1 MKKILIITSVIL
13 ILIVAMLAS
22 YSQWNAASP
31 SKTCAS
37 CHEISHSV
45 DIWTASTHRNIACK
59 ECHGT
64 ALSEGIHSLKEKGAM
79 LFHHNNKIRTE
90 DVKISEIQRLQV
102 MQRCKGCHQTEYA
115 KWNSGGHAMNY
126 SEVFLNT
133 AHNKTETIYEDCLRC
148 HGMFFDKGTVHDI
161 VEPLDTAGPW
171 KLKDTGLTDRPAI
184 PCFSCHQVH
193 QQGNPAVRQN
203 LEIPGALHYARK
215 TETLTSFYY
224 RRDSMYFP
232 VSLLK
237 PQGINFHGAE
247 LKISTDPNQSLCL
260 QCHSPNAFNMD
271 DTGDDRTPRGV
282 HEGISCLACHD
293 SHSNSATASCKTC
306 HPAISNCKLDV
317 EKMNTTYSDK
327 SSKNNI
333 HFVSCTDCHIK
344 GRPEGGPSAAV
355 RLVPF

>member
-1 MKKILIITSVIL
+1 MKKILIFTSVSL
-13 ILIVAMLAS
+13 LLVAALLAS

-31 SKTCAS
+31 TKTCAS

-64 ALSEGIHSLKEKGAM
+64 ALSEGMHSLKEKGAM
-79 LFHHNNKIRTE
+79 LFHHNSKIKTE
-90 DVKISEIQRLQV
+90 DVKISEVQRLKV
-102 MQRCKGCHQTEYA
+102 MERCVSCHQTEYA
-115 KWNSGGHAMNY
+115 KWNSGGHVMNY

-133 AHNKTETIYEDCLRC
+133 AHNKAETIYEDCLRC

-171 KLKDTGLTDRPAI
+171 KLKNVSLIDRPAI

-193 QQGNPAVRQN
+193 QAGNPDLRQN
-203 LEIPGALHYARK
+203 LETPSSLHYSRK
-215 TETLTSFYY
+215 KEIHTSFYY
-224 RRDSMYFP
+224 RRDSMYFQAVMLTPQEINYQSKP
-232 VSLLK
+232 V
-237 PQGINFHGAE
+237 
-247 LKISTDPNQSLCL
+247 KISTDPNQSLCI
-260 QCHSPNAFNMD
+260 QCHSPNAFNMGG
-271 DTGDDRTPRGV
+271 TGDDRTPRGV

-293 SHSNSATASCKTC
+293 SHSNSALASCKTC

-317 EKMNTTYSDK
+317 EKMNTTYFDR

-333 HFVSCTDCHIK
+333 HFVGCIDCHTK
-344 GRPEGGPSAAV
+344 GRPVKQTNP
-355 RLVPF
+355 